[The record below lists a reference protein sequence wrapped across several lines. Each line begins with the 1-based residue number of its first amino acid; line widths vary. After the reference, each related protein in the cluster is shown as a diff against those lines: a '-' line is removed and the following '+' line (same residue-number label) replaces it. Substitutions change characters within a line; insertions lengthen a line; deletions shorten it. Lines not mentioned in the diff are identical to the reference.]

1 MAPRSADEVADEERC
16 AIELDSLS
24 SERHDSKD
32 GGPSRVKPGA
42 VDEATRVATDHF
54 RDHAARFPL
63 LPIHRALYFVFMAA
77 EAAYFPFVG
86 VYCLSVGLSLPET
99 GVILALAPICS
110 VVASPFWGA
119 LSDRG
124 HRRAIFV
131 GCLGVSTALRLLVP
145 LLPAGSFWPL
155 AVLVTLAELIGAPIL
170 PILDASTLAALDA
183 TIGIGRYGGV
193 RAFGALGWGL
203 MAPVAGMIMDASG
216 STAAMFV
223 ILGVGTIPA
232 LALAAL
238 LPLERRTANGGSA
251 RVALARLCTPE
262 AALFFASAFI
272 SGCVGAGVIGSF
284 LFPWLRTLGASRLL
298 LGLSLSFT
306 CERVLWRLCAPCWP
320 CCDRVHHH
328 TSLLRRRK
336 RNPLL
341 LCGRLRCQA
350 GGVLCCPSYL
360 QCVGLGGAR
369 QRVVP
374 LKCSARLHPPPPS
387 ACLCCARHALHGSD
401 RPVVGA
407 PH

>member
-1 MAPRSADEVADEERC
+1 MSSCPGSEDGSAVDTKADEGNSAV
-16 AIELDSLS
+16 ELDSLS
-24 SERHDSKD
+24 SEQRDLKD
-32 GGPSRVKPGA
+32 GGPSCAETGA
-42 VDEATRVATDHF
+42 VASSKEATRAATGHF
-54 RDHAARFPL
+54 RDHVARFPL

-86 VYCLSVGLSLPET
+86 VYCLSVGLSMPET

-124 HRRAIFV
+124 YRRAVFV

-145 LLPAGSFWPL
+145 LLPGRFWPL
-155 AVLVTLAELIGAPIL
+155 AVLVTAAELIGAPIL
-170 PILDASTLAALDA
+170 PLLDSSTLAALDA
-183 TIGIGRYGGV
+183 TIGVGRYGEV

-216 STAAMFV
+216 STAAMFF

-306 CERVLWRLCAPCWP
+306 CE
-320 CCDRVHHH
+320 
-328 TSLLRRRK
+328 
-336 RNPLL
+336 
-341 LCGRLRCQA
+341 
-350 GGVLCCPSYL
+350 
-360 QCVGLGGAR
+360 CVME
-369 QRVVP
+369 
-374 LKCSARLHPPPPS
+374 
-387 ACLCCARHALHGSD
+387 D
-401 RPVVGA
+401 
-407 PH
+407 